1 MLSSPRRPSSTI
13 RIFSSAENFRR
24 AMRRMSFTTFS
35 AGSFTDPDFCL
46 IFAPRKATMSQKSSL
61 IQSARFV
68 SKALTPDTTASFMKP
83 AFLGSRVDFLLDGIA
98 ERARYGGGSF
108 GGYVDEFAGGAA
120 ALRHR
125 LDQGVAPPAG
135 GEIQQ
140 GWGAG
145 SLGRDNYTF
154 LGFPVS
160 LRYDNTDDLLNP
172 ASGDRVSASITPY
185 PSFFGSAGFIKTSV
199 AGSAYFAL
207 DDRADYILAGRA
219 GFGSIFAN
227 SVG

>member
-1 MLSSPRRPSSTI
+1 M
-13 RIFSSAENFRR
+13 A
-24 AMRRMSFTTFS
+24 A
-35 AGSFTDPDFCL
+35 A
-46 IFAPRKATMSQKSSL
+46 
-61 IQSARFV
+61 
-68 SKALTPDTTASFMKP
+68 ASV
-83 AFLGSRVDFLLDGIA
+83 A
-98 ERARYGGGSF
+98 
-108 GGYVDEFAGGAA
+108 VDEFAGGTA
-120 ALRHR
+120 ALRYR
-125 LDQGVAPPAG
+125 LDQGLALQAG
-135 GEIQQ
+135 VKFEQ
-140 GWGAG
+140 GWAAD

-172 ASGDRVSASITPY
+172 ASGVRVSASITPY

-227 SVG
+227 SVGLAEIPANYRFYEGGSQPFAAIANRASALILIALRLYHRRPQRLQCGD